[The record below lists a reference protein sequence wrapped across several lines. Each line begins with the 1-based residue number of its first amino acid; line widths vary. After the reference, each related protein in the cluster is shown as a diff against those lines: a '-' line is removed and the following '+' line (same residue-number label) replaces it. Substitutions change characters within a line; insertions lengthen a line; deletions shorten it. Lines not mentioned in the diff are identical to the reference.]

1 MYDQDEIDP
10 IEEVERDIAIVE
22 KKLANIK
29 RKIKPKFFQAI
40 EFGLCH
46 SWCHGVEIVG
56 IDGVMGQRMTAS
68 SQFGESSAVRH
79 VYNNVS
85 SCSYLETC
93 GGDLFIPI
101 GLGRYVKLSIHG

>member
-1 MYDQDEIDP
+1 MHDQDEIDF
-10 IEEVERDIAIVE
+10 IDEMDRNIAMVE
-22 KKLANIK
+22 KKLASIK

-40 EFGLCH
+40 EFELYH
-46 SWCHGVEIVG
+46 SGCHGVEIVC
-56 IDGVMGQRMTAS
+56 IDGVKGKRMTAS
-68 SQFGESSAVRH
+68 SYFGESSAVRH

-85 SCSYLETC
+85 SCSYSETW